1 MSLSLS
7 MNFLSVSIIAGKM
20 WLYIYITV
28 TESYIEGSCMQPN
41 VEPYHFCRRWKRC
54 SVLVNIV
61 IVTELLLLNVTL
73 VLLSCICK

>member
-7 MNFLSVSIIAGKM
+7 MNFLSVSIIAGEM
-20 WLYIYITV
+20 WLYIYIT
-28 TESYIEGSCMQPN
+28 ESYKKGSCMQPN
-41 VEPYHFCRRWKRC
+41 VELYHFCRRWKRC